1 MKSPPPARYVVLD
14 FARFVAAAGIVV
26 YHYENHFQ
34 PFLGAK
40 AGLLESFH
48 LFVDFFFVLSGFV
61 MMKTYGHTL
70 VSWQAFAVF
79 LQKRLARI
87 YPLHLAVTLAFVAGG
102 LLIARLHLP
111 MRHPETFDLS
121 LTLPNL
127 LLVQAWGTVD
137 HAGLNFPSWSISSE
151 LFVYLLYPV
160 FALALLRLKPWP
172 SLMLAAALALALQ
185 LAASTFGLR
194 PWTDWTF
201 DFGHFRAVPSFFAG
215 MAISML
221 ASRPSPRR
229 VGWLLPCGLAALIV
243 AMMLVRAPDLAI
255 IALFPALI
263 FLMARAEA
271 FAPPAQNTRRIFEK
285 LGDVS
290 FGIYMLHSLVA
301 IAVVALVRASGLT
314 SLPWLALFTVLGTAA
329 TLAIALPVYSRFEMP
344 ARRLLS
350 RSLAHRQAVPS
361 ERSQLAGE

>member
-1 MKSPPPARYVVLD
+1 MSCPPPARYVVLD

-34 PFLGAK
+34 PFLGAQ

-70 VSWQAFAVF
+70 VSRPAFSLF

-87 YPLHLAVTLAFVAGG
+87 YPLHLAATLAFVAGG

-151 LFVYLLYPV
+151 LFVYLLYPA
-160 FALALLRLKPWP
+160 FAVALLRLKPWP

-185 LAASTFGLR
+185 LAASALSLR

-201 DFGHFRAVPSFFAG
+201 DFGHLRAVPSFFAG
-215 MAISML
+215 MAINVL
-221 ASRPSPRR
+221 ASRPGTRAI
-229 VGWLLPCGLAALIV
+229 GWGLPCGLAALIV
-243 AMMLVRAPDLAI
+243 GLMLARAPDLAI

-271 FAPPAQNTRRIFEK
+271 FAPPAHKSRRVFER

-301 IAVVALVRASGLT
+301 IAVVALVRAWGLT
-314 SLPWLALFTVLGTAA
+314 SPPWLALFTVLGTLV
-329 TLAIALPVYSRFEMP
+329 TIAIALPVYSRFEMP

-350 RSLAHRQAVPS
+350 RPLARSPAAASQ
-361 ERSQLAGE
+361 RSQLAGE

>member
-1 MKSPPPARYVVLD
+1 MPCPPPARYVVLD

-34 PFLGAK
+34 PFLGMQ

-70 VSWQAFAVF
+70 VSWHAFAVF
-79 LQKRLARI
+79 LQKRLARV
-87 YPLHLAVTLAFVAGG
+87 YPLHLAVTLVFVVGG

-121 LTLPNL
+121 LTLPTL

-137 HAGLNFPSWSISSE
+137 HAGLNFPSWSISAE

-160 FALALLRLKPWP
+160 FALALLRLKAWP
-172 SLMLAAALALALQ
+172 SLALAAALAIALH
-185 LAASTFGLR
+185 FGANALGLL
-194 PWTDWTF
+194 PWTGWTF

-215 MAISML
+215 MAINIL
-221 ASRPSPRR
+221 VSRPAVRAT
-229 VGWLLPCGLAALIV
+229 GWWLPCGLAALIL
-243 AMMLVRAPDLAI
+243 AMMLARAPDLAI

-271 FAPPAQNTRRIFEK
+271 FAPPAYKTRRVFER

-314 SLPWLALFTVLGTAA
+314 SPPWLALFAVLGTAA
-329 TLAIALPVYSRFEMP
+329 TLAIAMPVYRRFEMP
-344 ARRLLS
+344 ARRQLS
-350 RSLAHRQAVPS
+350 RPLARRPAAASQQ
-361 ERSQLAGE
+361 SQLAGE